1 MGKEVTGF
9 TQLSDEQ
16 LCLLVAQG
24 SLPAEDALVSRHA
37 QLVRICARP
46 LFLAGGDHED
56 LFQEGMLGLLAAVR
70 TFDPAHQTRFDT
82 YAEVCIRRRL
92 TSAIRDAVRDKH
104 IPLNSYISFETP
116 LFDTAMGALSIQKET
131 PEDVFIGKEEW
142 KERFHAL
149 KDQLSGFEAK
159 VLALY
164 LSGLSY
170 DEIARHIGKT
180 TKSVDNAVQRIRRK
194 VARLFNSG
202 EISQG

>member
-1 MGKEVTGF
+1 MGNELTGVA
-9 TQLSDEQ
+9 QLTDEQ
-16 LCLLVAQG
+16 LCLLAGQG
-24 SLPAEDALVSRHA
+24 SLPAEELLVSRHS

-56 LFQEGMLGLLAAVR
+56 LFQEGMLGLLGAVR
-70 TFDPAHQTRFDT
+70 TYDPAHQTRFDT

-92 TSAIRDAVRDKH
+92 ASAIRDAVRDKH

-116 LFDTAMGALSIQKET
+116 LFDTVMGACSIQEET

-142 KERFHAL
+142 NERFRTL
-149 KDQLSGFEAK
+149 KDQLSGFEAD

-170 DEIARHIGKT
+170 DGIAQRMGRT
-180 TKSVDNAVQRIRRK
+180 TKAVDNAVQRIRRK

>member
-1 MGKEVTGF
+1 MGNELTGIE
-9 TQLSDEQ
+9 QLTDEQ
-16 LCLLVAQG
+16 LCLLAAQG
-24 SLPAEDALVSRHA
+24 SLPAEETLVSRHS

-56 LFQEGMLGLLAAVR
+56 LFQEGMLGLLGAVR
-70 TFDPAHQTRFDT
+70 TYDPARQTRFDT

-92 TSAIRDAVRDKH
+92 ATAIRDAGRDKH

-116 LFDTAMGALSIQKET
+116 LFDTAMGTLSIQKET

-142 KERFHAL
+142 NERFRVL
-149 KDQLSGFEAK
+149 KDQLSGFEAN

-170 DEIARHIGKT
+170 DRIAQRIGRT

-202 EISQG
+202 EISNC